1 MHLTYHDQDIDSA
14 GQAGTSES
22 SENVVFLRTQNEWGG
37 GVERI
42 NQFDFY
48 QLSKNFQSLTAI
60 SGDVSIHDAFM
71 PVFNARRALEGL
83 LDGRPIEL
91 GVSRGKAQQFA
102 DTINGIV
109 SRYYTEED
117 GQGGTRWKWPAKG
130 DTEVI
135 PGFEWGWVTESL
147 SQFEM
152 IFAEEMR
159 ERATY
164 RVPDRGIYN
173 TAKLVDAADTTFP
186 QEIAGLVPEKT
197 KLEWRAAGRC
207 MAFGM
212 FTACGFHVARAVEG
226 ALESYFLTYNGKPDP
241 KKRQWGEYLAAL
253 DRIAES
259 GVAPSPDPKTM
270 GELKQMKDDWRNPL
284 MHPRVVLGEADARS
298 VFNNGETLIMLMVQE
313 IAVAIT
319 SGVQP
324 KLALIEGEETAA

>member
-1 MHLTYHDQDIDSA
+1 M
-14 GQAGTSES
+14 
-22 SENVVFLRTQNEWGG
+22 
-37 GVERI
+37 ERI

-48 QLSKNFQSLTAI
+48 QLSKTFQALTALK
-60 SGDVSIHDAFM
+60 GDVSVHDCFIA
-71 PVFNARRALEGL
+71 VWAGQRAIDSL
-83 LDGRPIEL
+83 LHGRPVEL
-91 GVSRGKAQQFA
+91 GVSRGKAQTLA
-102 DTINGIV
+102 STIDGV
-109 SRYYTEED
+109 VGRYFTQTDEA
-117 GQGGTRWKWPAKG
+117 GQSQWKFPVKG
-130 DTEVI
+130 DQGVV
-135 PGFEWGWVTESL
+135 PDYEWQWIRDAL

-173 TAKLVDAADTTFP
+173 TAKLVDAADCTFP
-186 QEIAGLVPEKT
+186 EEIAGLVPEKT
-197 KLEWRAAGRC
+197 RLEWRAAGRC

-226 ALESYFLTYNGKPDP
+226 ALEAYFQTFNGKPDP
-241 KKRQWGEYLAAL
+241 KKKQWGEYLAAL
-253 DRIAES
+253 EKISLSDDE
-259 GVAPSPDPKTM
+259 PTPDPKTL

-313 IAVAIT
+313 VARALE

-324 KLALIEGEETAA
+324 SLQLVTDQTGDAA

>member
-1 MHLTYHDQDIDSA
+1 MA
-14 GQAGTSES
+14 GQAGSS
-22 SENVVFLRTQNEWGG
+22 DFSENVVFLHPQSGWGG
-37 GVERI
+37 NVERI
-42 NQFDFY
+42 NQYDFY
-48 QLSKNFQSLTAI
+48 ALSKTFQALAAFR
-60 SGDVSIHDAFM
+60 GDVSIHDGFM
-71 PVFNARRALEGL
+71 PILTAQRSLTGL
-83 LDGRPIEL
+83 LEGRPIEL
-91 GVSRGKAQQFA
+91 GVSRGKAVSFA
-102 DTINGIV
+102 NTLDSIV
-109 SRYYTEED
+109 QTYFTEDD

-130 DTEVI
+130 DTSVI
-135 PGFEWGWVTESL
+135 PQFEWGWLKESL

-173 TAKLVDAADTTFP
+173 TAKLVDAADCTFP
-186 QEIAGLVPEKT
+186 DELSGLVPAKS
-197 KLEWRAAGRC
+197 KHEWRAAGRC

-226 ALESYFLTYNGKPDP
+226 ALEAYFQTYNGKPDP
-241 KKRQWGEYLAAL
+241 RKKQWGEYLAAL
-253 DRIAES
+253 DKIAES
-259 GVAPSPDPKTM
+259 GVMPSPDPKTM

-313 IAVAIT
+313 IARAVE

-324 KLALIEGEETAA
+324 SLALVDNTETAA

>member
-1 MHLTYHDQDIDSA
+1 M
-14 GQAGTSES
+14 
-22 SENVVFLRTQNEWGG
+22 
-37 GVERI
+37 ERI
-42 NQFDFY
+42 NQYDFY
-48 QLSKNFQSLTAI
+48 EMSKTFQRLTALK
-60 SGDVSIHDAFM
+60 GGVTRYDAFM
-71 PVFNARRALEGL
+71 PIWAAQRTINALLE
-83 LDGRPIEL
+83 GRPIEP

-102 DTINGIV
+102 NVVRGIV
-109 SRYYTEED
+109 DRHFTEKGPNGAE
-117 GQGGTRWKWPAKG
+117 QWRFPSKGGA
-130 DTEVI
+130 EII
-135 PGFEWGWVTESL
+135 PDFEWGLVTDAL

-186 QEIAGLVPEKT
+186 LEMSGLVPEKC

-226 ALESYFLTYNGKPDP
+226 ALESYFQTFNGRPDP
-241 KKRQWGEYLAAL
+241 RKKQWGDYLAAL
-253 DRIAES
+253 EKIGPGEVKPA
-259 GVAPSPDPKTM
+259 PDPKTL
-270 GELKQMKDDWRNPL
+270 GELRQMKDDWRNPL

-313 IAVAIT
+313 IAKASS
-319 SGVQP
+319 SGFEPSSLLVTGQS
-324 KLALIEGEETAA
+324 GDAA